1 MLASLGRML
10 ALAAIARASPLLPR
24 AVDSLNEEATAEAQQ
39 RDDSATRAFSNVQIK
54 TSDGRC
60 LFVDQLSGDFR
71 ANLTPIQVADC
82 GSTDGQG
89 WDVITSGKHIPGDG
103 GMLVVSTLTQ
113 ACFSYDPR
121 RAAGNQVILFS
132 CGGRAD
138 GGGEVT
144 DSQIFAF
151 DGSSGPLS
159 FQPQNAKDTCFTV
172 SGDTVNVA
180 PCNPGDSS
188 QSFAFGDGAGSGN
201 NNGGGNADT
210 GGDTNTG
217 GNTDA
222 QESAT
227 SQQPT
232 TFATQVT
239 TTADATDTAS
249 VASSPNGGSGSG
261 PGSSSGNGGIPTFNP
276 TEAVPVS
283 RAGGTLQST
292 AVAESHQR
300 DDTASRAFSE
310 VSIRAPDGRCLFV
323 DPTAGDFRE
332 NLIPIQL
339 VECTGSPNEKWDVL
353 TSGKHNQQDKNGT
366 PAALIVSTLVC
377 LHIYDV
383 VKSDIGLTERDL
395 CRLRAAS
402 TLTAAERLAIQSC
415 SSPVVDVPLVGETST
430 GQQFPFNGATSFAL
444 APVSE
449 KGSVCLIA
457 GDERLDSGACPDDGS
472 QLFSIF

>member
-1 MLASLGRML
+1 MLASLGSML

-39 RDDSATRAFSNVQIK
+39 RDDSATRASSNVQIK

-89 WDVITSGKHIPGDG
+89 WDVITSGKHISGDG

-172 SGDTVNVA
+172 SGDTINVA
-180 PCNPGDSS
+180 PCNPGESS

-222 QESAT
+222 QESTT

-239 TTADATDTAS
+239 TTADATATAS
-249 VASSPNGGSGSG
+249 VTSSPNGGSGSG

-300 DDTASRAFSE
+300 DDTATRTFSD
-310 VSIRAPDGRCLFV
+310 VSIRAPDGRCLF
-323 DPTAGDFRE
+323 
-332 NLIPIQL
+332 
-339 VECTGSPNEKWDVL
+339 CTGSPNEKWDVL

-383 VKSDIGLTERDL
+383 VKSDVGLTELGL
-395 CRLRAAS
+395 CRLRAVS
-402 TLTAAERLAIQSC
+402 TLTAAERLVIQSC
-415 SSPVVDVPLVGETST
+415 SSPAVDVPLVGETST

-444 APVSE
+444 APVNE
-449 KGSVCLIA
+449 KGSICLIA
-457 GDERLDSGACPDDGS
+457 GDERVDSGACPDDGS

>member
-1 MLASLGRML
+1 MLASLRSML
-10 ALAAIARASPLLPR
+10 AIAAIARASPLLPR
-24 AVDSLNEEATAEAQQ
+24 AVDSLNEEATAEAHQ
-39 RDDSATRAFSNVQIK
+39 RDDSATRAFSDVQIK
-54 TSDGRC
+54 SSDGRC
-60 LFVDQLSGDFR
+60 LFVDKLSGDFR

-89 WDVITSGKHIPGDG
+89 WDVITSGNHISGDG

-113 ACFSYDPR
+113 ACFNYDPR

-159 FQPQNAKDTCFTV
+159 FQPQNEDGTCFTV
-172 SGDTVNVA
+172 SGNTVDVA
-180 PCNPGDSS
+180 PCDSGDST
-188 QSFAFGDGAGSGN
+188 QSFTFGDG
-201 NNGGGNADT
+201 GG
-210 GGDTNTG
+210 GGDTNG

-227 SQQPT
+227 TGGGSTASQQPT
-232 TFATQVT
+232 TFATHA
-239 TTADATDTAS
+239 TATAGPAATAS
-249 VASSPNGGSGSG
+249 VTSSPDSGSGSG
-261 PGSSSGNGGIPTFNP
+261 SGDSSGNGSIPDFNP

-283 RAGGTLQST
+283 RAGGTLQPT

-300 DDTASRAFSE
+300 DDTATRAFSD
-310 VSIRAPDGRCLFV
+310 VSIRAPDGRCLFI

-353 TSGKHNQQDKNGT
+353 TSGKHNQQDANGA
-366 PAALIVSTLVC
+366 PAALIVSTLTQGC
-377 LHIYDV
+377 LNFDSRRATGDTV
-383 VKSDIGLTERDL
+383 MLFSCGG
-395 CRLRAAS
+395 RAAG
-402 TLTAAERLAIQSC
+402 E
-415 SSPVVDVPLVGETST
+415 GETST
-430 GQQFPFNGATSFAL
+430 GQQFPFSGATSFSL

-449 KGSVCLIA
+449 KGSICLLA
-457 GDERLDSGACPDDGS
+457 GDERVDSGACPDDGS
-472 QLFSIF
+472 QLFSIY

>member
-1 MLASLGRML
+1 MLASLGSML
-10 ALAAIARASPLLPR
+10 AIVAIARASPLLPR

-39 RDDSATRAFSNVQIK
+39 RDDSATRAFSDVQIK

-60 LFVDQLSGDFR
+60 LFVDKLSGDFR

-89 WDVITSGKHIPGDG
+89 WDVITSGKHISGDG

-113 ACFSYDPR
+113 ACFNYDPR

-151 DGSSGPLS
+151 NGSSGPLS
-159 FQPQNAKDTCFTV
+159 FQPQNEDGTCFTV
-172 SGDTVNVA
+172 SGNTMNVA
-180 PCNPGDSS
+180 PCDSGDSN
-188 QSFAFGDGAGSGN
+188 QSFTFGDGGGSGN
-201 NNGGGNADT
+201 NNGGGNTNT
-210 GGDTNTG
+210 GGDTSTG

-222 QESAT
+222 QESTTTRGRGGSTT

-232 TFATQVT
+232 TFTTQVT
-239 TTADATDTAS
+239 TTADATATAS
-249 VASSPNGGSGSG
+249 VTSSPDSGSGSG
-261 PGSSSGNGGIPTFNP
+261 SGGSSGNGGIPTFNP

-283 RAGGTLQST
+283 RAGGTLQPT

-300 DDTASRAFSE
+300 DDTATRAFSD
-310 VSIRAPDGRCLFV
+310 VSIRGPDGRCLFI

-353 TSGKHNQQDKNGT
+353 TSGKHNQQDNSGT
-366 PAALIVSTLVC
+366 QAALIVSTLTQGC
-377 LHIYDV
+377 LNFDGRRATGDTV
-383 VKSDIGLTERDL
+383 MLFSCGG
-395 CRLRAAS
+395 RAAG
-402 TLTAAERLAIQSC
+402 E
-415 SSPVVDVPLVGETST
+415 GETST

-444 APVSE
+444 APLSE
-449 KGSVCLIA
+449 KGSTCLIA
-457 GDERLDSGACPDDGS
+457 GNERVDSGACPDDGS